1 MAVQTVEIDGITVEV
16 NSSYFT
22 SWGGVLQGAEIMR
35 VSKDENATDIEK
47 VGAMLPYFE
56 HAVANFAD
64 VLEAMGGDDADAAEV
79 IQVINEAISKAGE
92 AKNH

>member
-1 MAVQTVEIDGITVEV
+1 MDIQTVEIDGITVEV

-22 SWGGVLQGAEIMR
+22 SWGGVRQAAEIMR
-35 VSKDENATDIEK
+35 VSKDENATDMEK
-47 VGAMLPYFE
+47 VGVMLPYFE

-64 VLEAMGGDDADAAEV
+64 VLEAMGGDDANVADV
-79 IQVINEAISKAGE
+79 IQLINEAISKAGE